1 MAQTR
6 WCAPSLLRDLGHPRP
21 REGGAVVLR
30 SGATSPRPGGAPA
43 QDCSKVAR
51 ACRLAQRIST
61 TSVDVDLLRN
71 GALQMKIIRL
81 FPIVLTGFVLS
92 ACAGASRPPL
102 HEEYTG
108 TNVFTRG
115 AVLSSIST
123 DASYRSAYILLN
135 SGADRGAGLQRHPGQ
150 FCPEPPPDVAQA
162 VSAAITAALKGAIT
176 PPEGATAA
184 DISAEFGNALATSVA
199 PLVRRNQG
207 LQFFRDKMFYT
218 CVAYLNGALPE
229 DEYRRQ
235 LSWSAELAS
244 SLIALEL
251 ISSPP
256 EKSDAKTVETDLKK
270 SNDMLQSLRSEIAQI
285 NQRLSK

>member
-1 MAQTR
+1 
-6 WCAPSLLRDLGHPRP
+6 
-21 REGGAVVLR
+21 
-30 SGATSPRPGGAPA
+30 
-43 QDCSKVAR
+43 
-51 ACRLAQRIST
+51 
-61 TSVDVDLLRN
+61 
-71 GALQMKIIRL
+71 MKIISL
-81 FPIVLTGFVLS
+81 FAIALPAVMLS

-162 VSAAITAALKGAIT
+162 VSAAITAALKATVT
-176 PPEGATAA
+176 PPTGEIGGTGAV
-184 DISAEFGNALATSVA
+184 EFGNALATSVA
-199 PLVRRNQG
+199 PLVRRSQG

-229 DEYRRQ
+229 DEYRQQ
-235 LSWSAELAS
+235 LSLSAELAS
-244 SLIALEL
+244 ALIAMEL

-256 EKSDAKTVETDLKK
+256 EKSDVKTVEADLKK
-270 SNDMLQSLRSEIAQI
+270 SNDMLQGLRSEIEQI
-285 NQRLSK
+285 NQRLAK